1 MQIHGEGPARPL
13 KTLFD
18 QRELVP
24 GSSTITENMKN
35 LSLRKDKVHSR
46 RREAGEG
53 RYFAKFPLLL
63 SMP

>member
-1 MQIHGEGPARPL
+1 MQIHGEGPTRLL

-18 QRELVP
+18 QKELVP
-24 GSSTITENMKN
+24 DSSTVTEKNAN
-35 LSLRKDKVHSR
+35 LSLIIHKVDSR

-63 SMP
+63 STP